1 MTKSEQMRFTNWR
14 LRLLQ
19 AASSVGNVARTC
31 RHSAFP
37 GRRSTSGASAIAST
51 AMPDWP
57 TEHGPLRRIA
67 DTLDRERQCCQFLR
81 FQLTI
86 EPAGGAIVLDLT
98 GPEGTRDF
106 LKDLTR
112 D

>member
-1 MTKSEQMRFTNWR
+1 MPNPPIACTLTPGEINGCRDHLIPGLFKRAQRHEVLADGYR
-14 LRLLQ
+14 LTF
-19 AASSVGNVARTC
+19 APA
-31 RHSAFP
+31 
-37 GRRSTSGASAIAST
+37 
-51 AMPDWP
+51 
-57 TEHGPLRRIA
+57 TETLHAIA

-106 LKDLTR
+106 LTDLTR

>member
-1 MTKSEQMRFTNWR
+1 MSILPIACTLTPGQINACRDHLIPGLFKRSQSTTVLPDGYR
-14 LRLLQ
+14 LTF
-19 AASSVGNVARTC
+19 APASDTLCGIV
-31 RHSAFP
+31 
-37 GRRSTSGASAIAST
+37 
-51 AMPDWP
+51 
-57 TEHGPLRRIA
+57 

-98 GPEGTRDF
+98 GPEGTLDF
-106 LKDLTR
+106 LSDLTR